1 LFRTGAGVFFD
12 ASFDR
17 VPPFIFGGAVYSN
30 VLFTPEMLAN
40 PYALTGQQTFAP
52 ASIDRVDPDRRT
64 PYVTAWNASVER
76 EFAGDLLLSG
86 SYIGSSGSGLELSA
100 VENLRG
106 SGRFVGRPGERLLND
121 HALFYTVKS
130 LAHSSYH
137 GLQLKTEKRA
147 GRLGLQFGA
156 NYTWSHSFDNA
167 SERFI
172 DRGDLAQG
180 VLLDLSNPR
189 LDRGSSSFDQRHRA
203 VTHFIWRIPTVPLP
217 FRFVRRVLEG
227 WEASGI
233 LSFQTGQPFQLLD
246 GGVPDVANS
255 GRPRVVGKLPV
266 VQSGQMT
273 PDPKVPNRFLYLA
286 ANKIRSAP
294 LGTCIPIATPF
305 ACLDSLYGPLDNLLP
320 RNYYRRPGSHFQ
332 DIAFT
337 KNLPLRERVRL
348 QVRAEFYNIF
358 NHANLELVPGGL
370 GGYSL
375 SQPVFAGGAIAGI
388 VARYGGPPRQI
399 VLAGKVIF

>member
-1 LFRTGAGVFFD
+1 
-12 ASFDR
+12 
-17 VPPFIFGGAVYSN
+17 
-30 VLFTPEMLAN
+30 M
-40 PYALTGQQTFAP
+40 
-52 ASIDRVDPDRRT
+52 
-64 PYVTAWNASVER
+64 
-76 EFAGDLLLSG
+76 
-86 SYIGSSGSGLELSA
+86 
-100 VENLRG
+100 
-106 SGRFVGRPGERLLND
+106 
-121 HALFYTVKS
+121 
-130 LAHSSYH
+130 
-137 GLQLKTEKRA
+137 
-147 GRLGLQFGA
+147 
-156 NYTWSHSFDNA
+156 
-167 SERFI
+167 
-172 DRGDLAQG
+172 
-180 VLLDLSNPR
+180 
-189 LDRGSSSFDQRHRA
+189 
-203 VTHFIWRIPTVPLP
+203 
-217 FRFVRRVLEG
+217 LEG